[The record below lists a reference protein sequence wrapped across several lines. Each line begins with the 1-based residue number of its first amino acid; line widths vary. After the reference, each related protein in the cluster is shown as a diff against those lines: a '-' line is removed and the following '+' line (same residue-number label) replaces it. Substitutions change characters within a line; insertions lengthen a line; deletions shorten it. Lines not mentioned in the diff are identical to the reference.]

1 MWLRDTGV
9 LNKLRNDVL
18 NPAIP
23 IPYPKV
29 RHNEP
34 LNNWQL
40 GIIMI
45 IYLVGML
52 ISIMAF
58 VGEILNA
65 KEKQPKSES
74 AFELNN
80 MRSAD
85 KPRPRRSIFLSLID

>member
-18 NPAIP
+18 NSPIP

-29 RHNEP
+29 RNNEP

-45 IYLVGML
+45 IFLVGML
-52 ISIMAF
+52 ISISAF
-58 VGEILNA
+58 AVEILNA
-65 KEKQPKSES
+65 KETKPKSES
-74 AFELNN
+74 AFELDN
-80 MRSAD
+80 MRSDD